1 MAEPA
6 LKPPPSFDTHRTV
19 KAFTDAG
26 VELPTAEALTE
37 GMAIALRHTVT
48 KTDMKSETDTLRQEM
63 QLLRTDMQAE
73 MELLRKDMEILRQDM
88 VAEFKLIRE
97 EMSGHRKTAINQ
109 IGGIMAV
116 AVTMLLAGL
125 AIATNVLVATS
136 GG

>member
-26 VELPTAEALTE
+26 VEIQTAEALTE
-37 GMAIALRHTVT
+37 GMEIALRHTAT
-48 KTDMKSETDTLRQEM
+48 KAGMKSEIDGLRQEM
-63 QLLRTDMQAE
+63 TSEFDLLRQE
-73 MELLRKDMEILRQDM
+73 M
-88 VAEFKLIRE
+88 VSEFKLIRE

>member
-26 VELPTAEALTE
+26 VEIRTAEALTE
-37 GMAIALRHTVT
+37 GMAIALRHTAT
-48 KTDMKSETDTLRQEM
+48 KAGMKSEIDSLRQEM
-63 QLLRTDMQAE
+63 
-73 MELLRKDMEILRQDM
+73 
-88 VAEFKLIRE
+88 VSEFKLIRE

-136 GG
+136 DG